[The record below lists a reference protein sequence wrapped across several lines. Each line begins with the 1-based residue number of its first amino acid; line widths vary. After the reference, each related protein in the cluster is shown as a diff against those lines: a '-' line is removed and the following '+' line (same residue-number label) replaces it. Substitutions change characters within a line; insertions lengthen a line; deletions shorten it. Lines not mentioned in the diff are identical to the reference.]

1 MLTFRESKRFL
12 GRGGN
17 GVAQV
22 KLNFNLDLEP
32 ESVWLTVTA
41 APAAR
46 ASIAYVQELGD
57 FRCGPDYYTAREN
70 LPSYLI
76 KLCLSGEG
84 TLDYEGQSYAVHPG
98 QLFWIDCMKP
108 QHYRTAPGK
117 QRWHVLWVHFC
128 GAPCEAY
135 YRLFLNQNE
144 GRCVVRPGSDM
155 PFRSTLEALLKL
167 YQEGGNTLL
176 DDVQA
181 SAMLTQL
188 MTRMVHAAGVRSD
201 PGNLPGYVLDAR
213 EYINRHYAERVT
225 LDDLA
230 RVISINKFY
239 LQKLFK
245 RCLGLSPNEYLIHTR
260 LTRAKQLLRTTSAPI
275 SQVALDV
282 GINNIGH
289 FISLFKRYEGV
300 TPSGYRQC
308 WYNPDGGPGGEE

>member
-1 MLTFRESKRFL
+1 M
-12 GRGGN
+12 
-17 GVAQV
+17 AQV

-41 APAAR
+41 AQAAR

-57 FRCGPDYYTAREN
+57 FRCGPDYYTTREN

-76 KLCLSGEG
+76 KLCISGEG
-84 TLDYEGQSYAVHPG
+84 TLDYDGQHYTVQPG

-117 QRWHVLWVHFC
+117 ERWHVLWVHFC

-135 YRLFLNQNE
+135 YHLFLAQNE
-144 GRCVVRPGSDM
+144 GKCVVQPGSDM
-155 PFRSTLEALLKL
+155 LIRSTLDALMKQ
-167 YQEGGNTLL
+167 YQEGGSTLL

-188 MTRMVHAAGVRSD
+188 MSRLIHAAGTRSD
-201 PGNLPGYVLDAR
+201 ADNLPGYVLDAR
-213 EYINRHYAERVT
+213 NYNNQHYAERIT
-225 LDDLA
+225 LDVLA
-230 RVISINKFY
+230 RAISINKFY

-260 LTRAKQLLRTTSAPI
+260 LTRAKQLLRTTAAPI

-308 WYNPDGGPGGEE
+308 WYNPDADRNDAQE